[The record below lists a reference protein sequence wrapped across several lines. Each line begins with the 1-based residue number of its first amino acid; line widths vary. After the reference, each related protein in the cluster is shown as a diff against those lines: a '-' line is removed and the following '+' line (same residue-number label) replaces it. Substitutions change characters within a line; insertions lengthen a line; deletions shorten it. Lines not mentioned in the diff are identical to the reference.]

1 MNFGGEMAQSEARGV
16 ARHSAIYFLGGLAN
30 RSASFLLLPLYLKT
44 LTPTEFGW
52 LSLVLAA
59 TEILA
64 LGIGLGIGGALVR
77 LIVACKDHEE
87 VGTVIGSSI
96 ALFLLPASL
105 TLALIWPA
113 SQILASYFADTGI
126 AASLFALG
134 MSAAVFSVLFE
145 VLLSVYRGLK
155 KSWWYTFLSTAKSV
169 LFLGLNLLFLLVM
182 GWGVSGILFGTFL
195 SMALLCALAIS
206 QLIRHYPVSVS
217 RSHMKRLARIGLPI
231 VPGAVM
237 DAVFASLDKFFLAAE
252 VSAAMVGV
260 YALAGRLAQL
270 LRISVAAPF
279 AQIWTVRRLEVETD
293 PNPDTPPAVFRA
305 IMVVFL
311 AVLIFVSLAL
321 SILAPEVIWVIGRVE
336 YMDAARFLP
345 LILLG
350 LLLYVLKWNFEIG
363 IYAREKTIWISL
375 VSFATVATAIP
386 VYMVLVP
393 AYGAMGAAVAF
404 VALGALRAVLTMIVA
419 NRISSIVR
427 TFPFTEL
434 GVFLALATAAYLG
447 VGYFAGPPTP
457 FGALVLRLGILLC
470 AAILGGVML
479 FADPHLRVSTIANFR
494 KRQKNRDT

>member
-1 MNFGGEMAQSEARGV
+1 MPQSEARGV

-77 LIVACKDHEE
+77 LIVACEDDDE
-87 VGTVIGSSI
+87 VGTVIGSAI
-96 ALFLLPASL
+96 ALFLIPASI

-155 KSWWYTFLSTAKSV
+155 KSWWYTFLSTAKSL
-169 LFLGLNLLFLLVM
+169 LFLGLNLLFLLAL
-182 GWGVSGILFGTFL
+182 GWGVSGILLGTFL
-195 SMALLCALAIS
+195 SMAILCALAILQMVS
-206 QLIRHYPVSVS
+206 HYPVSVS
-217 RSHMKRLARIGLPI
+217 QSHMKRLARIGVPI

-237 DAVFASLDKFFLAAE
+237 DAVFASLDKFFLAAQ
-252 VSAAMVGV
+252 VDAAMVGI

-293 PNPDTPPAVFRA
+293 PDATTPPPVFRS

-311 AVLIFVSLAL
+311 AVLILVSLAL
-321 SILAPEVIWVIGRVE
+321 CLLAPEIIWVIGRAE
-336 YMDAARFLP
+336 YVDAALFLP

-404 VALGALRAVLTMIVA
+404 VLLGTLRAGLTMIVA

-434 GVFLALATAAYLG
+434 GVFLVIAASAYFASAYL
-447 VGYFAGPPTP
+447 AGPPVP
-457 FGALVLRLGILLC
+457 FEALLLRIGILFC
-470 AAILGGVML
+470 AALLGGAML
-479 FADPHLRVSTIANFR
+479 FADPHLRLSTIKNFR
-494 KRQKNRDT
+494 KRPRK